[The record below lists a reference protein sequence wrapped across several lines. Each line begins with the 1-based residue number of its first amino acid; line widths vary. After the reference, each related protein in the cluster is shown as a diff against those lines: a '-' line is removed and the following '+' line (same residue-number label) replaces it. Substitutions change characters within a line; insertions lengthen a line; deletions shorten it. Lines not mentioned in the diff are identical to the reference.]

1 MAMALNFEP
10 GTWNLKPET
19 ILHPT
24 VINPT
29 FLFPLCFIR
38 RQRSVTG
45 TFLYIYTMYKGQKT
59 ENLKGVCTRAA
70 SHVHTV
76 GGVSSDTLLQVVLTP
91 DRGCGTRVG
100 KSVTA
105 NGGSV

>member
-1 MAMALNFEP
+1 MAMTMADGDGFEL
-10 GTWNLKPET
+10 GTWNLEPET

-45 TFLYIYTMYKGQKT
+45 TFLYIYTMYKGRKT
-59 ENLKGVCTRAA
+59 ENLKGVCTHAA
-70 SHVHTV
+70 SRVHTV
-76 GGVSSDTLLQVVLTP
+76 GGVSADNLL
-91 DRGCGTRVG
+91 
-100 KSVTA
+100 
-105 NGGSV
+105 